1 MKRSLDI
8 VLAGLGLIV
17 LAPLLAA
24 IGFVIKVMSPGP
36 VFYRGVR
43 IGRNGLPFRI
53 FKFRTMVIDAERR
66 GGSATA
72 ADDPRLT
79 KAGAALRRFKLDELP
94 QLINVLLGD
103 MSFVGPRPEVEKYVR
118 AYSPAENRILLRRPG
133 ITDWASIWNSDEGAV
148 LAGSTDPEGDYERFI
163 LPTKLRLQI
172 YYADNHSVWI
182 DLKIVLHT
190 LIRIAY
196 PRWTPRELAPYGN
209 AVDFARSA
217 RHAEVR
223 SRNLSHSHR
232 QGNAL

>member
-8 VLAGLGLIV
+8 VLAALGLIV
-17 LAPLLAA
+17 LVPLLAA
-24 IGFVIKVMSPGP
+24 IALVIKVMSPGP

-53 FKFRTMVIDAERR
+53 FKFRTMVVDAERR

-133 ITDWASIWNSDEGAV
+133 ITDWASIWNSDEGAA
-148 LAGSTDPEGDYERFI
+148 LAGSTDPESDYERFI

-172 YYADNHSVWI
+172 YYADNHSIWI
-182 DLKIVLHT
+182 DLKIIFHT
-190 LIRIAY
+190 LIKIAY
-196 PRWTPRELAPYGN
+196 PCWTPRELAPYGN

-217 RHAEVR
+217 RHSEVP
-223 SRNLSHSHR
+223 RNLPHSCR
-232 QGNAL
+232 QGNSI

>member
-8 VLAGLGLIV
+8 VLAGLGLIG
-17 LAPLLAA
+17 LAPLLALIDLA
-24 IGFVIKVMSPGP
+24 IKVMSPGP

-43 IGRNGLPFRI
+43 IGRNGVPFRI

-79 KAGAALRRFKLDELP
+79 KVGAALRRFKLDELP
-94 QLINVLLGD
+94 QLINVLTGD
-103 MSFVGPRPEVEKYVR
+103 MSFVGPRPEVAKYVR
-118 AYSPAENRILLRRPG
+118 VCSMVENRILIRRPG

-148 LAGSTDPEGDYERFI
+148 LAGSPDPEADYERLI

-172 YYADNHSVWI
+172 YYADHHSVWI
-182 DLKIVLHT
+182 DLKIILYT
-190 LIRIAY
+190 LIKIVY

-209 AVDFARSA
+209 AVNFAQSA
-217 RHAEVR
+217 RHAGG
-223 SRNLSHSHR
+223 SLP
-232 QGNAL
+232 